1 VHATARKERR
11 ASNHASR
18 RLLALAGRADTAG
31 RRRRTERT
39 RLCARRVFGLRCG
52 GMYVP
57 LSRVL
62 LRAPLLPVRAL
73 ARARRALLANP
84 LGALALELASP
95 SLAASKPGP
104 ARDRAVDRYA
114 RRAAFRSTPSGLLAG
129 VCLGKLGPKTDVG
142 TGAPAARLAPSWA
155 RLDALARALLEE
167 PEIRERVRLRT
178 SPSALRGARTV
189 QWVGPG
195 DPFDEVRAAELDG
208 GLATILAA
216 TEHWRPWPEVR
227 TLVCGGGDAAAAG
240 DADELLSLLVDD
252 GLLQTD
258 LAPPLI
264 GSAPGERLRDRLAAI
279 GRAGEARMLG
289 RALRALRGGE
299 LPRGR
304 EILATLPGGGGRDL
318 QSVLVHRPA
327 RTPQLERA
335 AVERA
340 ARLVPLLVGLQEAL
354 APPAAERFAP
364 RPIADA
370 LDGATELY
378 GAGAF
383 DLGALA
389 RGEYGVELDDGDDAP
404 PAANPPPALLVL
416 LHDAFAEAARRRQ
429 VEIQIA
435 PEALARALG
444 GGPPPPLPATAELF
458 VVPMARR
465 RGEAPGTGWLLGLHA
480 PAGASFGRYLHALGP
495 PLGRA
500 CQEIAAAESRAH
512 PDRETLDVAFAPSAE
527 LADLCAHP
535 KIRDRTLALTR
546 WTDAADD
553 LTVADLELC
562 ADPALPAALALRT
575 RAEGRPIV
583 PSPLARVRS
592 STAPAGAVRL
602 LVGWSLQRQHAPW
615 AFVPGPLADLGFIPR
630 LVLDGFVI
638 APASWR
644 LPPEVVAGGR
654 GALARWRRAARAP
667 RFVQVGEG
675 DQLLAVDLSAPEAL
689 VDLGAVAGRPGAGR
703 IFEIWPPL
711 ASVVDRDGR
720 RVEVVVAVVDR
731 DPPAGPDLRAH
742 RRVPPPSQA
751 PPLPGWRTFKL
762 FGAAAH
768 QDELLQAAV
777 VPAIERAR
785 AAREIDAWFF
795 LRYLD
800 GPGRRPHLRL
810 RVHAVG
816 TTHAFED
823 RLRAALG
830 PARAA
835 GAVTALEMG
844 DYHPEWGRFAAD
856 ELPALH
862 AIFESD
868 SAAAASLLAE
878 PELEPALL
886 LTRAFDALAS
896 GLGLDP
902 GQRHALALERR
913 AAAESWTD
921 AGEGRRREADAEFRR
936 CGRALR
942 AALGGETTDHAQ
954 GGGDRAATVLEQHR
968 AQVAA
973 AVRELPPADRR
984 RLAPTLLHLC
994 AVRWTGTDADLERLA
1009 YTLWE
1014 RTLEGLDRQAR
1025 RRPRP
1030 IPRRKARPR

>member
-1 VHATARKERR
+1 
-11 ASNHASR
+11 
-18 RLLALAGRADTAG
+18 
-31 RRRRTERT
+31 
-39 RLCARRVFGLRCG
+39 
-52 GMYVP
+52 MYVP

-62 LRAPLLPVRAL
+62 LRAPLLPVRVL
-73 ARARRALLANP
+73 ARARQALLADP
-84 LGALALELASP
+84 LGALAIEIASP

-129 VCLGKLGPKTDVG
+129 VCLAKLGPRTDLG
-142 TGAPAARLAPSWA
+142 TGTPAARLAPSWA
-155 RLDALARALLEE
+155 RLDALARALLDE
-167 PEIRERVRLRT
+167 PEIRDRVRLRT
-178 SPSALRGARTV
+178 APSALRSARSV

-195 DPFDEVRAAELDG
+195 DPFDEVRTAELDG
-208 GLATILAA
+208 GLAGVLAA

-227 TLVCGGGDAAAAG
+227 ALVCGDDYPSAAG

-258 LAPPLI
+258 LAPALI

-279 GRAGEARMLG
+279 GRADEARTLG
-289 RALRALRGGE
+289 RALRALGGGD

-304 EILATLPGGGGRDL
+304 EILAALPGRSARDL

-327 RTPQLERA
+327 RMPQLERA

-354 APPAAERFAP
+354 APPAAERFAS

-370 LDGATELY
+370 LDGATEIY

-389 RGEYGVELDDGDDAP
+389 TGEYGVELDDGDDGP
-404 PAANPPPALLVL
+404 PAANPPAALLVL
-416 LHDAFAEAARRRQ
+416 LHDAFAQAALGRQ
-429 VEIQIA
+429 EEIQID
-435 PEALARALG
+435 PEALALALG
-444 GGPPPPLPATAELF
+444 DGPAPPLPPTAELF
-458 VVPMARR
+458 VVPTARR
-465 RGEAPGTGWLLGLHA
+465 RGEVPGAGWLLGLHA
-480 PAGASFGRYLHALGP
+480 PAGASFGRYLHALGA
-495 PLGRA
+495 PLERA
-500 CQEIAAAESRAH
+500 CHEIAAAESRAH
-512 PDRETLDVAFAPSAE
+512 PDSETLDVAFAPSAE
-527 LADLCAHP
+527 LADLCSHP
-535 KIRDRTLALTR
+535 RIRGRALALTR
-546 WTDAADD
+546 WTDAGDD
-553 LTVADLELC
+553 LTLRDLELC
-562 ADPALPAALALRT
+562 ADPALPAALGLRT
-575 RAEGRPIV
+575 RADGAPIV

-592 STAPAGAVRL
+592 STAPAGTVRL

-615 AFVPGPLADLGFIPR
+615 AFAPGPLADLAFIPR
-630 LVLDGFVI
+630 VVLDGFVI

-654 GALARWRRAARAP
+654 GALARWRRTARVP

-675 DQLLAVDLSAPEAL
+675 DQLLAVDLTAPEAL
-689 VDLGAVAGRPGAGR
+689 VDLGAAVDRPGAGR

-720 RVEVVVAVVDR
+720 RVEAVVVVVDR
-731 DPPAGPDLRAH
+731 DPPARPDPRAY

-762 FGAAAH
+762 FGASGR
-768 QDELLQAAV
+768 QDELLQDAI
-777 VPAIERAR
+777 VPAIRRAQ

-816 TTHAFED
+816 QSHAFED
-823 RLRAALG
+823 RLRAALE

-835 GAVTALEMG
+835 GAVTTLEMG
-844 DYHPEWGRFAAD
+844 DYHPEWGRFAAE

-868 SAAAASLLAE
+868 SAAAAALFAE
-878 PELEPALL
+878 PELEPAPL
-886 LTRAFDALAS
+886 LTRAFDALVS

-902 GQRHALALERR
+902 QQRHALALERR
-913 AAAESWTD
+913 GAAESWTD
-921 AGEGRRREADAEFRR
+921 AADGRRREADAEFRR
-936 CGRALR
+936 CGHALR
-942 AALGGETTDHAQ
+942 AALGGETTDQAR
-954 GGGDRAATVLEQHR
+954 GGSDADRATTVLDRHR

-973 AVRELPPADRR
+973 AVRELLPAARL

-994 AVRWTGTDADLERLA
+994 AVRWTGTDPDLERLA

-1030 IPRRKARPR
+1030 IPRRKARPG